1 MMKVSIIAAVAR
13 NGVIGSENR
22 LPWHIPDD
30 FKWFRKQTAGH
41 ALIMG
46 RSTFESIGKLLP
58 ERANIILSRRDD
70 FAVPGAE
77 VFPSFEGAL
86 EHLREKG
93 EEEAFVI
100 GGAQVYRES
109 LPFADRLYLTLIHND
124 YPGDARFPPIPEG
137 DFHTVF
143 EENHAGEPP
152 YSFVIMER
160 RS

>member
-1 MMKVSIIAAVAR
+1 MKVSIIVAIAR

-30 FKWFRKQTAGH
+30 FKWFRKQTSRH
-41 ALIMG
+41 AVIMG
-46 RSTFESIGKLLP
+46 RSTFESIGKPLP
-58 ERANIILSRRDD
+58 ERANIILSRRGD
-70 FAVPGAE
+70 FTVPGAE
-77 VFPSFEGAL
+77 VFPSLDEAL

-100 GGAQVYRES
+100 GGAQVYRET
-109 LPFADRLYLTLIHND
+109 LPFADRLYLTLIRDD

-143 EENHAGEPP
+143 EESHAGEPP